1 MLSLILNSCS
11 TTWETDTTPNAK
23 TYVAPQDQLSRKV
36 GKLRSLLL
44 LPAVIQTKDC
54 PDTPSDSELSKIIY
68 ENTGKYLSDWKGYK
82 VLYDNLKEENESSKL
97 VERLGFWQENDVSD
111 GIPSEVDR
119 LAIIRLA
126 NKAQVDGV
134 LVMHGNISCLNVI
147 DIIGYFMFIG
157 MPNWA
162 KKLFD
167 ENISAGIYEA
177 NSGRLVWKQ
186 YSNFLHP
193 GVGGGFDPS
202 LWPSSLFFKLEN
214 AVPAVL
220 SE

>member
-1 MLSLILNSCS
+1 MLSLFLNNCS
-11 TTWETDTTPNAK
+11 TTWETNTTPKAK
-23 TYVAPQDQLSRKV
+23 TYMAPQDQLSRTV
-36 GKLRSLLL
+36 GKLRSLLI
-44 LPAVIQTKDC
+44 LPVVIQTKDC
-54 PDTPSDSELSKIIY
+54 PDTPSENELSEILH

-82 VLYDNLKEENESSKL
+82 VLYDDLTEEKESSRL
-97 VERLGFWQENDVSD
+97 VERLGIWQEGDVGD
-111 GIPSEVDR
+111 GIPSEADR
-119 LAIIRLA
+119 LTIISLA

-134 LVMHGNISCLNVI
+134 LVMHGNIRCLNGI

-157 MPNWA
+157 MPNWT
-162 KKLFD
+162 KKLFGK
-167 ENISAGIYEA
+167 NISACIYEA

-186 YSNFLHP
+186 YNNFLHP

-202 LWPSSLFFKLEN
+202 LWPSSLFSNLEN